1 MGMVVETKN
10 SLVQDSSL
18 TSLMETLGSIQCSA
32 TVVYNQL
39 YLFKQLQNKWQQL
52 KMALQLFNSSSLSC
66 IITTTI
72 ITITPHQHQ

>member
-1 MGMVVETKN
+1 MEMAVEIKN
-10 SLVQDSSL
+10 SLAPDNSL

-39 YLFKQLQNKWQQL
+39 YLFKQLQNKWQRL
-52 KMALQLFNSSSLSC
+52 KMALQLFNSSSLWC

-72 ITITPHQHQ
+72 IIITPHQHQ